1 LKFSKAVRKRWRL
14 DTPMLVPA
22 QWQGSV
28 EHFYHFFF
36 GYFMPITIWLEKNPC
51 PRITV
56 RDCGP
61 MNPWF
66 ELLNKQT
73 EISFIQPGVMLQR
86 TLTNLQKNQVFWGW
100 DDPSHFQSKNLKKF
114 RDAHGKRLNLPV
126 HTDSSETRNVTVL
139 IRGESSSFFE
149 SQSEVLGSGSAAR
162 SIGNLG
168 QIDTHLNGYT
178 SLLIIDTAVMTPE
191 DQIRAIWDTDI
202 LVAQHGAGLSNMVW
216 MRPGAT
222 VVEIQPP
229 LAPVIDTIF
238 SNLAA
243 ACGLKHSVIP
253 QKDAHADVD
262 VATLSE
268 HVKNLMVHDIA
279 VVPQIQGTRLFQFI
293 RALPRGW

>member
-1 LKFSKAVRKRWRL
+1 
-14 DTPMLVPA
+14 
-22 QWQGSV
+22 
-28 EHFYHFFF
+28 
-36 GYFMPITIWLEKNPC
+36 MPITIWLEKNPC

-126 HTDSSETRNVTVL
+126 HTDSSETKNVTVL
-139 IRGESSSFFE
+139 IRGESSSFFD

-168 QIDTHLNGYT
+168 QIDAHLNGYT
-178 SLLIIDTAVMTPE
+178 SLSIIDTAVMTPE
-191 DQIRAIWDTDI
+191 DQIRAMWDTDI

-268 HVKNLMVHDIA
+268 HVRNLMVYDIA
-279 VVPQIQGTRLFQFI
+279 VVPQIQGTKLFQFI